1 MSDHHSTSLFAGFGA
16 ILGLTLAALAC
27 NAPGLTV
34 PPTITA
40 VVIPTATIA
49 PQPVSASATPT
60 TPAPSATLVPP
71 TLLPA
76 TPTATV
82 LPTAK
87 TKSNTSLRS
96 GPGAGYAILGSLAPG
111 LAVKLTGRN
120 ADKSWWQI
128 EFPSSPDG
136 YAWVP
141 ASSLDL
147 GTATGAD
154 ALPIVNVPPP
164 PTRAPVA
171 ATVTA
176 PPGLIPVLRADKPQL
191 TAGECTT
198 LRWDVE
204 NVDSVFLNSGSGEE
218 PVTGHDTQWICPDAT
233 TTYTLRVVNKD
244 KTTQKY
250 TTTVTVSACGD
261 TPIISRFDASAVEVK
276 AGTKVTLAWDVT
288 CAQFVFFKA
297 DSGGRQPVSGHDQTE
312 VQPTQ
317 TTEYTLIVVAKNNSE
332 VKRTITI
339 KIVP

>member
-1 MSDHHSTSLFAGFGA
+1 MSDHRSMSFVVSTT
-16 ILGLTLAALAC
+16 IVVLTLAALAC
-27 NAPGLTV
+27 SAPSLTV

-40 VVIPTATIA
+40 VVIPTATVA
-49 PQPVSASATPT
+49 PQPVSASATPAA
-60 TPAPSATLVPP
+60 PAPSATPMPP
-71 TLLPA
+71 TPLPA

-128 EFPSSPDG
+128 EFPSSAEG
-136 YAWVP
+136 YAWVL
-141 ASSLDL
+141 ASNLDL
-147 GTATGAD
+147 SAAAGAD
-154 ALPIVNVPPP
+154 ALPVVNVPPP

-204 NVDSVFLNSGSGEE
+204 NVDSVFLDSGSGEE
-218 PVTGHDTQWICPDAT
+218 PETGHNTRWICPDAT
-233 TTYTLRVVNKD
+233 TVYTLRVVNKD

-276 AGTKVTLAWDVT
+276 AGTKVTLVWDVT
-288 CAQFVFFKA
+288 CAQAVFFKA
-297 DSGGRQPVSGHDQTE
+297 GSEERKDVTGHGQIE
-312 VQPTQ
+312 VQVTQ
-317 TTEYTLIVVAKNNSE
+317 TTQYSLIVQAKNNSE
-332 VKRTITI
+332 IKKNITI

>member
-1 MSDHHSTSLFAGFGA
+1 MSNHRSALFAGFVA
-16 ILGLTLAALAC
+16 ILGLALAALAC
-27 NAPGLTV
+27 NAPGMTA
-34 PPTITA
+34 PPTITSVA
-40 VVIPTATIA
+40 IPTATIA
-49 PQPVSASATPT
+49 PQPVSPSATPAAPT
-60 TPAPSATLVPP
+60 TSATVVEP
-71 TLLPA
+71 TPLPA
-76 TPTATV
+76 TPTATAF
-82 LPTAK
+82 PTAK
-87 TKSNTSLRS
+87 TKSNISLRS

-111 LAVKLTGRN
+111 LAVKLRGRN

-128 EFPSSPDG
+128 EFSSSPDG

-141 ASSLDL
+141 TSGLDL
-147 GTATGAD
+147 GPATGTD

-171 ATVTA
+171 ATATA
-176 PPGLIPVLRADKPQL
+176 PPGLIPVLRADKSEL

-204 NVDSVFLNSGSGEE
+204 NVDSVFLDNGSGEE
-218 PVTGHDTQWICPDAT
+218 PVTGHDTQWICPDT
-233 TTYTLRVVNKD
+233 TIVYTLRVVNKD

-297 DSGGRQPVSGHDQTE
+297 GSGERQPVSGHDQTE

-332 VKRTITI
+332 VKKTITI

>member
-1 MSDHHSTSLFAGFGA
+1 MLDHRSISFAGFVA

-27 NAPGLTV
+27 SAPGLTA

-40 VVIPTATIA
+40 VVIPTATVA
-49 PQPVSASATPT
+49 PKPVSASATSA
-60 TPAPSATLVPP
+60 TPAPSATQVSPTPP
-71 TLLPA
+71 PA
-76 TPTATV
+76 TPTATA

-96 GPGAGYAILGSLAPG
+96 GPGAGYAILGTLASG

-136 YAWVP
+136 YAWAP
-141 ASSLDL
+141 ASNLDL
-147 GTATGAD
+147 SAATGAD
-154 ALPIVNVPPP
+154 ALPIVNAPPP

-171 ATVTA
+171 ATATVL
-176 PPGLIPVLRADKPQL
+176 PGLIPVLRADKPQL

-204 NVDSVFLNSGSGEE
+204 NVDSVFLDSGSGEE
-218 PVTGHDTQWICPDAT
+218 PVTGHDTRWICPDAT
-233 TTYTLRVVNKD
+233 IVYTLRVVNQD

-276 AGTKVTLAWDVT
+276 AGTKITLSWDVT

-297 DSGGRQPVSGHDQTE
+297 GSGERQPVGGHDQTE
-312 VQPTQ
+312 VQPTE
-317 TTEYTLIVVAKNNSE
+317 TTQYILIVVAKNNSE
-332 VKRTITI
+332 VKKNITI

>member
-1 MSDHHSTSLFAGFGA
+1 MSDRRSISFAWFVA

-27 NAPGLTV
+27 SAPSLGV
-34 PPTITA
+34 PPTITS
-40 VVIPTATIA
+40 VVIPTATDT
-49 PQPVSASATPT
+49 PQPASASATPAAPT
-60 TPAPSATLVPP
+60 PSATAVVPTP
-71 TLLPA
+71 LPA

-96 GPGAGYAILGSLAPG
+96 GPGTGYAILGSLAPG

-120 ADKSWWQI
+120 TDKSWWQI

-147 GTATGAD
+147 GTATGAE

-171 ATVTA
+171 ATATA
-176 PPGLIPVLRADKPQL
+176 PPGLIPVLRADKSQL

-204 NVDSVFLNSGSGEE
+204 NVDSVFLDSGSSEE
-218 PVTGHDTQWICPDAT
+218 PVTGHDTRWICPDAT
-233 TTYTLRVVNKD
+233 TVYTLRVVNKD
-244 KTTQKY
+244 KTEQKY

-276 AGTKVTLAWDVT
+276 AGTKVTLVWDVT
-288 CAQFVFFKA
+288 CAQFVFFKVGS
-297 DSGGRQPVSGHDQTE
+297 DVRQPVSGHDQTE
-312 VQPTQ
+312 VQPTS
-317 TTEYTLIVVAKNNSE
+317 TTDYTLIVVAKNNSE
-332 VKRTITI
+332 TKKTITV

>member
-1 MSDHHSTSLFAGFGA
+1 MSDHRSMSFVVSTT
-16 ILGLTLAALAC
+16 IVVLTLAALAC
-27 NAPGLTV
+27 SAPSLTV

-40 VVIPTATIA
+40 VVIPTATVA
-49 PQPVSASATPT
+49 PQPVSASATPAA
-60 TPAPSATLVPP
+60 PAPSATPMPP
-71 TLLPA
+71 TPFPA

-87 TKSNTSLRS
+87 TKSNTSLRN

-128 EFPSSPDG
+128 EFPSSAEG
-136 YAWVP
+136 YAWVL
-141 ASSLDL
+141 ASNLDL
-147 GTATGAD
+147 SAAAGAD
-154 ALPIVNVPPP
+154 ALPVVNVPPP

-171 ATVTA
+171 ATVTT

-204 NVDSVFLNSGSGEE
+204 NVDSVFLDSGSGEE
-218 PVTGHDTQWICPDAT
+218 PETGHNTRWICPDAT
-233 TTYTLRVVNKD
+233 TVYTLRVVNKD

-276 AGTKVTLAWDVT
+276 VGTKVTLVWDVT
-288 CAQFVFFKA
+288 CAQAVFFKA
-297 DSGGRQPVSGHDQTE
+297 GSEERKDVTGHGQIE
-312 VQPTQ
+312 VQVTQ
-317 TTEYTLIVVAKNNSE
+317 TTQYSLIVQAKNNSE
-332 VKRTITI
+332 IKKSITI

>member
-1 MSDHHSTSLFAGFGA
+1 MPSHRSISFAVSTA
-16 ILGLTLAALAC
+16 ILVLTLAALAC
-27 NAPGLTV
+27 SAPGLTV

-40 VVIPTATIA
+40 VVIPTTTVA
-49 PQPVSASATPT
+49 PQPVSASATPPA
-60 TPAPSATLVPP
+60 PAPSATAVPP
-71 TLLPA
+71 TPLPA
-76 TPTATV
+76 TPTATA
-82 LPTAK
+82 LPAAK
-87 TKSNTSLRS
+87 TRSNTSLRS
-96 GPGAGYAILGSLAPG
+96 GPGAGYPILGSLVPG
-111 LAVKLTGRN
+111 LAVKLTGRS

-136 YAWVP
+136 YAWAL
-141 ASSLDL
+141 ASNLDL
-147 GTATGAD
+147 GAAMGAD

-204 NVDSVFLNSGSGEE
+204 NVDSVFLDSDSGEE
-218 PVTGHDTQWICPDAT
+218 PVTGHDTRWICPDVT
-233 TTYTLRVVNKD
+233 TVYTLRVVNKD

-261 TPIISRFDASAVEVK
+261 APIISRFDASAVEVK
-276 AGTKVTLAWDVT
+276 ASTKVTFAWDVT

-297 DSGGRQPVSGHDQTE
+297 GSGERQPVSGHDQTE
-312 VQPTQ
+312 VQPTE
-317 TTEYTLIVVAKNNSE
+317 TTQYSLIVVAKNNSE
-332 VKRTITI
+332 IKKNITI

>member
-1 MSDHHSTSLFAGFGA
+1 MSDHRSARFAEYVA
-16 ILGLTLAALAC
+16 ILGLALAALAC
-27 NAPGLTV
+27 SAPGLTV

-40 VVIPTATIA
+40 VVIPTATLA
-49 PQPVSASATPT
+49 PQPVSPSATPAPPT
-60 TPAPSATLVPP
+60 PSATAVAP
-71 TLLPA
+71 TPLPA
-76 TPTATV
+76 TPTATA

-111 LAVKLTGRN
+111 LGVKLTGRN
-120 ADKSWWQI
+120 ADRLWWQI

-141 ASSLDL
+141 ASNLDL
-147 GTATGAD
+147 GAATGAD
-154 ALPIVNVPPP
+154 ALPIVNVSPP

-233 TTYTLRVVNKD
+233 TVYTLRVVNKD
-244 KTTQKY
+244 KTEQKY
-250 TTTVTVSACGD
+250 TATITVSACGD

-288 CAQFVFFKA
+288 CARSVFFKVG
-297 DSGGRQPVSGHDQTE
+297 SGERQPVSGHDQTE
-312 VQPTQ
+312 VQLTQ
-317 TTEYTLIVVAKNNSE
+317 TTQYILIVVAKNNSE
-332 VKRTITI
+332 VKKTITI

>member
-1 MSDHHSTSLFAGFGA
+1 MLSYRSISFAGFVA

-27 NAPGLTV
+27 SAPSLTV

-40 VVIPTATIA
+40 VLIPMATDT
-49 PQPVSASATPT
+49 PQPVSPSATPAAPT
-60 TPAPSATLVPP
+60 PSATAALP
-71 TLLPA
+71 TPLSA
-76 TPTATV
+76 TPTATA
-82 LPTAK
+82 LPAAK

-128 EFPSSPDG
+128 EFSSSPDG

-141 ASSLDL
+141 ASNLDL
-147 GTATGAD
+147 GAATGAD
-154 ALPIVNVPPP
+154 ALPIVNVSPP

-233 TTYTLRVVNKD
+233 TVYTLRVVNKD
-244 KTTQKY
+244 KTEQKY
-250 TTTVTVSACGD
+250 TATITVSACGD

-276 AGTKVTLAWDVT
+276 ASTKVTLAWDVT
-288 CAQFVFFKA
+288 CARSVFFKVG
-297 DSGGRQPVSGHDQTE
+297 SGERQPVSGHDQTE
-312 VQPTQ
+312 VQLTQ
-317 TTEYTLIVVAKNNSE
+317 TTQYILIVVAKNNSE
-332 VKRTITI
+332 VKKTITI